1 MKFNTHTHTHTRKIQ
16 ITTTPKIEIK
26 KKGGE
31 RRIRTFERRTRLKQT
46 SNRERNLK
54 KKGGCCGEK
63 GSECLIAATHTNSNE
78 GDVFIHGNDVNRR
91 VQHAHTDGAR
101 KEGRGRRK
109 TKNIYTHTHS
119 INIFFVVLVYRRGQP
134 NSRTRSSRRDL
145 FPSHHT
151 HTADSRCVCV
161 CVCNA

>member
-1 MKFNTHTHTHTRKIQ
+1 MKNKNIW
-16 ITTTPKIEIK
+16 K
-26 KKGGE
+26 KD
-31 RRIRTFERRTRLKQT
+31 T
-46 SNRERNLK
+46 SKTNVQQGK

-109 TKNIYTHTHS
+109 TKNIYTHTH
-119 INIFFVVLVYRRGQP
+119 
-134 NSRTRSSRRDL
+134 
-145 FPSHHT
+145 T
-151 HTADSRCVCV
+151 HTV
-161 CVCNA
+161 

>member
-1 MKFNTHTHTHTRKIQ
+1 M
-16 ITTTPKIEIK
+16 
-26 KKGGE
+26 
-31 RRIRTFERRTRLKQT
+31 
-46 SNRERNLK
+46 
-54 KKGGCCGEK
+54 
-63 GSECLIAATHTNSNE
+63 
-78 GDVFIHGNDVNRR
+78 FIHGNDVNRR

-161 CVCNA
+161 CVCNAWIDQLLKVTLYFPFPPFFCAPIKIKSPMFFCFFFLLWNFLVPHNDVEKNSLELFESFFYYYFFFVFFFFCFSSMC